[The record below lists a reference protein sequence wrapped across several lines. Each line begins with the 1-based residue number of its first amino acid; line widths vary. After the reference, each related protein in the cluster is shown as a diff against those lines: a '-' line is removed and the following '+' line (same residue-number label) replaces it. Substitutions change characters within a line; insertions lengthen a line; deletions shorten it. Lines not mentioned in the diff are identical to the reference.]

1 MLSKSHDC
9 VRFAADN
16 CIAFAQVMELYLRG
30 YRVRGLAD
38 PRHWLGPLGSVF
50 EGFGAVRAS
59 PLAAARL
66 LRQGEAVLLFP
77 GGAREVSSVPQIIY
91 TCYNQ

>member
-1 MLSKSHDC
+1 MKSNMGVLLTTDFWGYEAEPGLGA
-9 VRFAADN
+9 V
-16 CIAFAQVMELYLRG
+16 QVVELYLRG

-50 EGFGAVRAS
+50 QGFGAVRAS

-77 GGAREVSSVPQIIY
+77 GGAREVGH
-91 TCYNQ
+91 